1 MSKNITIQEGN
12 ATKIITGVNKL
23 STALMNSNGRQN
35 WIPEDESV
43 NYIKLGSINITENG
57 TYTAR
62 DGDCDAFSE
71 VEVNVE
77 GDFNLITKTV
87 TENGTYNASD
97 DNADGYSQVT
107 VNVSGGGGGAIGD
120 YYYPWEDRIE
130 SGIPYNAGQNLPN
143 CFYNGQWNIFNT
155 EKRLILN
162 GNTWSESTP
171 GLPNR
176 ISGADGIVVYNNEIY
191 AVGVY
196 TYPHGDYDGF
206 YVLRNGAWEALSPV
220 PNDYANGVVVHDG
233 AIYCLANN
241 GYAGGITYLYKYD
254 GTWHNT
260 NIQAPGVGSIQ
271 FYDGVLY
278 LYVSGSTDGFYKLN
292 GQTFEKLNINIP
304 FFSSF
309 SIHFFE
315 DGGKLHAI
323 GQDTG
328 TRGYPG
334 FHYSYNK
341 HWWRIEEQP
350 TVTWYFAATKF
361 DGEKIHFLSYVNGGD
376 ATHQTSEI
384 VRA

>member
-107 VNVSGGGGGAIGD
+107 VNVSGGGGAIGD

-130 SGIPYNAGQNLPN
+130 SGIPYGFGQALPN
-143 CFYNGQWNIFNT
+143 CFYNGQWNIFSESN
-155 EKRLILN
+155 RMIFN
-162 GNTWSESTP
+162 GDTWSESTP
-171 GLPNR
+171 GLPSR
-176 ISGADGIVVYNNEIY
+176 ISGSDGIVVYNNEIY
-191 AVGVY
+191 AVGIY
-196 TYPHGDYDGF
+196 TQPYGDYNGF
-206 YVLRNGAWEALSPV
+206 YVLRNGAWEALGHT
-220 PNDYANGVVVHDG
+220 PNRYTRGVVVHDG
-233 AIYCLANN
+233 AIYCISSDS
-241 GYAGGITYLYKYD
+241 YGGSPRLYKYD
-254 GTWHNT
+254 GTWHDT
-260 NIQAPGVGSIQ
+260 GISAPSGDFNSIQ
-271 FYDGVLY
+271 FYEGVLY
-278 LYVSGSTDGFYKLN
+278 LYVSQLTSASGFYKLN
-292 GQTFEKLNINIP
+292 GQTFEKQNINIP
-304 FFSSF
+304 FSPNGAYL
-309 SIHFFE
+309 FE

-323 GQDTG
+323 GQ
-328 TRGYPG
+328 YPA

-341 HWWRIEEQP
+341 HWWRIEEHP
-350 TVTWYFAATKF
+350 TITWYFAAAGF